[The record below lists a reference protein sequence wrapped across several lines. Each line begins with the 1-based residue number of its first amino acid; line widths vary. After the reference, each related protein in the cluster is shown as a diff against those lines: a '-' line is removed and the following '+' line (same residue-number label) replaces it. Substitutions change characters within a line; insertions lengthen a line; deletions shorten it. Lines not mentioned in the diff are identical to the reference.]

1 VSLLTSSLPP
11 VQASSL
17 PSYFAA
23 VGLFCVATLL
33 AFPALAQGEKTADEG
48 ESTQEGEGSKKEEGT
63 APAATPKAATPK
75 AVPVKPAEKKAA
87 AKVVTPGGPDDQPVE
102 GPENW
107 PPGKPPGPG
116 PQGWPDG
123 KTAADFDNPDEEAPG
138 GGPDGWS
145 PEDGIGVGCK
155 DYIECVCKISEL
167 TGGQTMGGY
176 NHAGTCTV
184 AKTYTTPEYEGLC
197 AEELDQL
204 KEALEDAKEDYKA
217 NGIKLPASCL

>member
-1 VSLLTSSLPP
+1 M
-11 VQASSL
+11 
-17 PSYFAA
+17 
-23 VGLFCVATLL
+23 ATLL
-33 AFPALAQGEKTADEG
+33 AVPVLAQGEKAAEEG
-48 ESTQEGEGSKKEEGT
+48 ESAEEGEASKGTTSAEEGAT
-63 APAATPKAATPK
+63 AKGTVSAGEEASSTAAATPKGAA
-75 AVPVKPAEKKAA
+75 AEAAAAKPAAKKAA
-87 AKVVTPGGPDDQPVE
+87 AKEVTPGGPDDQPAE

-123 KTAADFDNPDEEAPG
+123 KTAKDFDNPDQEAPG
-138 GGPDGWS
+138 GGPGGWV
-145 PEDGIGVGCK
+145 PEDGIGVGCQ

-167 TGGQTMGGY
+167 TGGKAVGGY